1 MARTLSRVTVETAAV
16 RLANTAARREHR
28 FFSGVAI
35 ALALTC
41 FAGFAPSYY
50 LKTHFGT
57 PELTM
62 LLHAHGL
69 AFTLWIVLLV
79 TQTSLIS
86 GGRVRAH
93 RRLGVAGAVLAVL
106 MIALGATVAIVRAA
120 EGALGQPGP
129 VPPLVFLAIPF
140 ATLVVF
146 PALIGAALQLR
157 KRTDFHKRLML
168 LGTVEIVTA
177 AVARLPLIAGNPV
190 TFFGIT
196 DLFVAALVVYDVS
209 TRGRVHPATLW
220 GGLFLVASQPLRL
233 AVSGTSAWM
242 TFARWVTGT

>member
-1 MARTLSRVTVETAAV
+1 VESGAARPRGA
-16 RLANTAARREHR
+16 AARREHR
-28 FFSGVAI
+28 FFNGVAI

-50 LKTHFGT
+50 LKAHFGT
-57 PELTM
+57 PELTL

-79 TQTSLIS
+79 TQASLVS
-86 GGRVRAH
+86 VGRVRAH
-93 RRLGVAGAVLAVL
+93 RRLGFAGAVLAVL
-106 MIALGATVAIVRAA
+106 MMVLGATVAISRAA
-120 EGALGQPGP
+120 EGVLGGP
-129 VPPLVFLAIPF
+129 AGVPPLVFLAIPF

-146 PALIGAALQLR
+146 PVLVGAALKLR
-157 KRTDFHKRLML
+157 KRADSHKRLML

-177 AVARLPLIAGNPV
+177 AVARLPLIGGNPPA
-190 TFFGIT
+190 FFGVT
-196 DLFVAALVVYDVS
+196 DLFVAALVAYDVV

-233 AVSGTSAWM
+233 AVSGTPAWM
-242 TFARWVTGT
+242 AFARWVTGA